1 MKITNI
7 ILLTLATVGLI
18 AGATYWSQDWS
29 AGWGFLGGAVLT
41 PSAPVQNGPA
51 VPQEGV
57 TIKLKIGEVKQFKDF
72 SVKIASIDSDSRC
85 PQGVTCVWAGEVALT
100 IEVAAPPSSPNA
112 IQLKTN
118 GVVSSAG
125 AYTFLLLEVSPAA
138 VFGKE
143 IVKEEYFATIIVKPF
158 HVGDIKNRRE

>member
-7 ILLTLATVGLI
+7 ILLTLAIVGVI
-18 AGATYWSQDWS
+18 VGATYWSQDWS
-29 AGWGFLGGAVLT
+29 AGWGFLGGAVVA
-41 PSAPVQNGPA
+41 PSAPAQNAPA

-57 TIKLKIGEVKQFKDF
+57 TIKLKIGEVKQLKDF

-85 PQGVTCVWAGEVALT
+85 PQGVTCVWAGQVALT
-100 IEVAAPPSSPNA
+100 LEVTIPPSSANA
-112 IQLKTN
+112 ISLKTD
-118 GVVSSAG
+118 GVSNSAG

-143 IVKEEYFATIIVKPF
+143 IAKEEYSATIIVKPF